1 MKNLTSILHLLRF
14 WQAPVFDNPEDQR
27 FSDFLNRSVVAGIM
41 LTLGIIVLI
50 LLNPNMPI
58 VAITLCTLI
67 LLTNLGVRYL
77 LLRGKFTAVGLILA
91 LAGWLGATVGAMGYR
106 GTNQPIIVVYVVI
119 TIFVG
124 YLISWRGS
132 VYFAA
137 LSAVSLLTIAFL
149 ESQEILRPIFERTP
163 WYDAGIWLIGIFS
176 TLITV
181 RFGTERINSALAV
194 VQAKNEALERA
205 TAAADAANAAK
216 SEFLAN
222 MSHEIRTPLNAIV
235 GLTSLLLDTPV
246 DEEQAEYLRAMRVSS
261 DGLLALINDVL
272 DFSKIEAGKLEVEHH
287 PYHLQRCVMD
297 AVDVLLGKAED
308 KQLRL
313 TYAVDEHLPVYVVG
327 DLTRT
332 RQILVNLLGNAV
344 KFTAVGE
351 VHLSVTGA
359 KTANG
364 RLQLKFAI
372 KDSGIGIPSE
382 RMDRLFQSFSQVDSS
397 TTKRFGGTG
406 LGLAISKRLAEAMG
420 GEMWVESEPGL
431 GSTFSFT
438 LLVEPGQRPEAEDVP
453 LARAELPGSGR
464 ETAVF
469 DTTLGQRLPLHILL
483 AEDNQI
489 NQKVGLRILE
499 RLGYRADV
507 AGNGLE
513 VLAALERQRYDL
525 VLMDVQMPEMD
536 GLVATQH
543 IRQMLTAAAPPVIIA
558 MTANALEGDRE
569 RFLQVGMDDY
579 VSKPVRIEALVAVLE
594 RNFLQPALNNGT
606 AVA

>member
-1 MKNLTSILHLLRF
+1 MKNFSSFLRLLCF
-14 WQAPVFDNPEDQR
+14 WQAPTFDDPEDQR
-27 FSDFLNRSVVAGIM
+27 FSDFLNRSVVAGIV

-58 VAITLCTLI
+58 LAITLCTLI
-67 LLTNLGVRYL
+67 LVTNFGVRYL
-77 LLRGKFTAVGLILA
+77 LMRGKFTAVGLILA
-91 LAGWLGATVGAMGYR
+91 MAGWLGTTVGAMGYR

-132 VYFAA
+132 VFFAL
-137 LSAVSLLTIAFL
+137 LSAGSLLMIAYL
-149 ESQEILRPIFERTP
+149 ETQEILSPIFERTP

-176 TLITV
+176 TLITI
-181 RFGTERINSALAV
+181 RFGTERINSALAA

-235 GLTSLLLDTPV
+235 GLTSLLLDTSV
-246 DEEQAEYLRAMRVSS
+246 DEEQAEYLRTMRVSS

-287 PYHLQRCVMD
+287 PYHLKRCVMD
-297 AVDVLLGKAED
+297 AVDVLLGTAEE

-313 TYAVDEHLPVYVVG
+313 TYAVDEDLPVYVVG

-344 KFTAVGE
+344 KFTAVGQ
-351 VHLSVTGA
+351 VYLNVTG
-359 KTANG
+359 KWMANG
-364 RLQLKFAI
+364 RLQLLFAI
-372 KDSGIGIPSE
+372 KDSGIGIPPE
-382 RMDRLFQSFSQVDSS
+382 RMNRLFQSFSQVDSS

-406 LGLAISKRLAEAMG
+406 LGLAISRRLAEAMG
-420 GEMWVESEPGL
+420 GEMWVESEPGV

-438 LLVEPGQRPEAEDVP
+438 LLVEPGQLPEAQGVS
-453 LARAELPGSGR
+453 LARADLPGGGR

-507 AGNGLE
+507 AANGLE

-536 GLVATQH
+536 GMVATRQ
-543 IRQMLTAAAPPVIIA
+543 IRQLLAAAAQPVIIA

-594 RNFLQPALNNGT
+594 RNFLQPAMKNGT
-606 AVA
+606 AKA